1 LNLYAVWFHDFT
13 AEMCST
19 IRLKKLL
26 FGSLNQI

>member
-1 LNLYAVWFHDFT
+1 MYGLVHDFIVEKRT
-13 AEMCST
+13 T

>member
-1 LNLYAVWFHDFT
+1 LIHEFIVEART
-13 AEMCST
+13 T